1 MDRARRDGM
10 PKLVQPG
17 RRRDKWEDEQRAKV
31 VEAHPGTSRKY
42 RRAMSAR
49 ARSGKPA
56 A

>member
-1 MDRARRDGM
+1 MERIHRDGT

-31 VEAHPGTSRKY
+31 VEQHPGTSRRY
-42 RRAMSAR
+42 RRAMAAR